1 MAVDIVLNVQGDEP
15 CVQRAPLQK
24 LLQAFEHP
32 HVMVA
37 SLMKRFSDLSLAA
50 NPNNVKVVVD
60 KNNDSLLFSRSL
72 IPYQRDEQ
80 VQADY
85 FEHIG
90 VYAFRKQALIQ
101 FTQWPPAK
109 LEQIEKLEQLRYL
122 HHGIRIRMVETAEQS
137 VKIDVP
143 EDLAAAEKYFQSLRK

>member
-1 MAVDIVLNVQGDEP
+1 MDIVLNVQGDEP
-15 CVQRAPLQK
+15 FVQRAPLQK
-24 LLQAFEHP
+24 LLQAFEDP
-32 HVMVA
+32 QVMVA
-37 SLMKRFSDLSLAA
+37 SLMKRFSDLTLAA
-50 NPNNVKVVVD
+50 NLNNVKVVVD

-143 EDLAAAEKYFQSLRK
+143 EDLAAAEKYFQSLKK